1 MYLVGVISDNKEIA
15 NVFKKEFDKSRA
27 EIINLDLKN
36 IENFKNVKFNLVLI
50 SNLEKNKKNSTFKK
64 IVSNS
69 NIAVVNTDNKKNLEI
84 LENLKGTVI
93 TYGFNQKATIT
104 ASSVEDSNISICVQR
119 VIENVNGE
127 KIEPIE
133 YVENMEDIK
142 NIEISDV
149 IGVKTIENLLTKKKN

>member
-50 SNLEKNKKNSTFKK
+50 SNLEKYKKNSTFKK